1 MVTITSL
8 DWPALESSLRLS
20 ILFSDGTRQAG
31 LRRSAGLLKRHFET
45 DYSDPKENSDGLD
58 GQGLFSVA
66 NYAVIE
72 ENEEGSMMIDL
83 LVYANNG
90 MGYSVKEVRGI
101 DEIFSEADLYATA
114 LANRSYNVDT

>member
-8 DWPALESSLRLS
+8 DWPTLESSLRLS
-20 ILFSDGTRQAG
+20 ILFSDGTRQSG

-45 DYSDPKENSDGLD
+45 DYSNPNENSDGLD

-72 ENEEGSMMIDL
+72 ENENGSMMIDL
-83 LVYANNG
+83 MVYANNG
-90 MGYSVKEVRGI
+90 LGYSVKEVRGI

-114 LANRSYNVDT
+114 LSNRSYNVDT